1 MRSAILSIAENRPP
15 HTAPPSL
22 PSCMLNSAPLNA
34 DEESAAGLINPAA
47 GAGGSSMPS
56 GSVRPQP
63 RSDKTVG
70 EPDRRRSCVVNPNSR
85 MNRASTRR
93 PSSHL
98 QDWDPR
104 MLDAVHTWVGIDL
117 AKKSFDVAGIAGTA
131 VQKIPNTT
139 DGHQQLITLLPAPG
153 TCLIVVESTGGYE
166 QALVIAL
173 AMAEHLVAVV
183 NPKQIRYYAKSRNVL
198 AKTDRIDARIIADF
212 ARERR
217 PLPKAYDAD
226 QEHLQALIVR
236 RRQLVDHRTA
246 ERNRRQQTQFA
257 DIAKS
262 VQQSID
268 AATKEIRRLDRQ
280 ILERVKSDDDWRER
294 FERAQTTPG
303 IGPQVAAG
311 LVAELPE
318 LGQISREKIASLAGL
333 APMNRDSG
341 AFRGQRRIQGGRS
354 GVRRLLYMAVMSGL
368 KHNPVIRRYYARLKR
383 KGKSSQLA
391 MTACMRK
398 LLVILNTMFKTRTNW
413 GEHVASLPS

>member
-1 MRSAILSIAENRPP
+1 
-15 HTAPPSL
+15 
-22 PSCMLNSAPLNA
+22 
-34 DEESAAGLINPAA
+34 
-47 GAGGSSMPS
+47 
-56 GSVRPQP
+56 
-63 RSDKTVG
+63 
-70 EPDRRRSCVVNPNSR
+70 
-85 MNRASTRR
+85 
-93 PSSHL
+93 
-98 QDWDPR
+98 